1 MATKKKRSGASRRAA
16 KAKPARQRSAKR
28 ASARSVHSVRYPGE
42 TARYRAARDRLLRA
56 ERDLRRHLEQVA
68 ALRRKLPL
76 GSPVTEDYAF
86 EGEGPDGAPRTVK
99 LSELFAP
106 GKDSLIAYSFM
117 YGPGMERP
125 CPSCTSILDSLDG
138 AARHVAQRANLVVVA
153 RSPLARIRAFA
164 RERAWRN
171 LRLVSAAGNAY
182 SRDYHGEDA
191 NGAQWP
197 ALNVFVKRAGQVHH
211 FYATELLF
219 APSERGQDPRHV
231 DLIWPLWNLL
241 DLTPEGR
248 GTSWYPAL
256 DYAAP

>member
-1 MATKKKRSGASRRAA
+1 
-16 KAKPARQRSAKR
+16 
-28 ASARSVHSVRYPGE
+28 VRFAGE
-42 TARYRAARDRLLRA
+42 TDRYRSARDRLLAA
-56 ERDLRRHLEQVA
+56 ERELRRHLEQVA

-76 GSPVTEDYAF
+76 TAPVAEDYAF
-86 EGEGPDGAPRTVK
+86 ESENPDGSPRTVR

-117 YGPGMERP
+117 YGPSMDRP

-138 AARHVAQRANLVVVA
+138 AARHVSQRTNLVVIA
-153 RSPLARIRAFA
+153 KSPLARIRAFA

-171 LRLVSAAGNAY
+171 LRLVSSAANSY
-182 SRDYHGEDA
+182 NRDYRGEDA

-197 ALNVFVKRAGQVHH
+197 ALNVFIRRKARVHH

-219 APSERGQDPRHV
+219 APTERGQDPRHV